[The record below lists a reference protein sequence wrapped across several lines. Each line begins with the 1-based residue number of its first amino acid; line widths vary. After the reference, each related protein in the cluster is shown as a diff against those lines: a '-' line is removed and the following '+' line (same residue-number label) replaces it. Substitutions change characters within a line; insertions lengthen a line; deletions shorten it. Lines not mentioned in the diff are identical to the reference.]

1 MSSRLICDDRLRLT
15 ASAMS
20 YQYQAA
26 AHGQVLWVLCSEEV
40 HLLQDI
46 VRLLKEMGDVVAMTG
61 DGVNDA
67 PALKLA
73 DIGVAMGIT
82 GTEVPRQLHLLDDH
96 CCCTM

>member
-1 MSSRLICDDRLRLT
+1 MSLPSCCIL
-15 ASAMS
+15 
-20 YQYQAA
+20 YP
-26 AHGQVLWVLCSEEV
+26 
-40 HLLQDI
+40 LQDI

-82 GTEVPRQLHLLDDH
+82 GTEVDFTVSSVAHSLYEGPAAALLMQVRH
-96 CCCTM
+96 IKSPPCTQEHTAQPDR